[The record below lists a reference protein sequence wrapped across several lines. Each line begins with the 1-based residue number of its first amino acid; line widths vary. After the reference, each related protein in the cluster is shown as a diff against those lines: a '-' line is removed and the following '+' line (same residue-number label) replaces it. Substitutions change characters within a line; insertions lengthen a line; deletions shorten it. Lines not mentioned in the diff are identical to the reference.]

1 MGFILKTNFVTN
13 TCNIFF
19 FLGVEGLIYHK
30 HLNSNVFSIR
40 FVPSKKQVFATYS
53 VGYGVPLIVVIAT
66 LIESAAEGRNHY
78 VREYLEKL
86 VCWLDEEAIIWAFI
100 IPASIMI
107 FFNLGVVIM
116 IVNVAYHSASHQR

>member
-1 MGFILKTNFVTN
+1 M
-13 TCNIFF
+13 
-19 FLGVEGLIYHK
+19 IYHK
-30 HLNSNVFSIR
+30 HLNTNVFSIR

-66 LIESAAEGRNHY
+66 LIESAAEGKNHY
-78 VREYLEKL
+78 VRKYLEEL